1 MKTYKRL
8 LSALLVLL
16 MCVSLFPVSAFAA
29 DEELEPADA
38 AEAVESVEPA
48 AKPAEEIAPQDVEPE
63 DDEGEVAI
71 AADGI
76 TLTGATGTELDGS
89 DGYYTYQVEID
100 PGETKTLSVE
110 ASGDGLTYAWTAG
123 WEELDENGN
132 SITVTCSSGGPLRYV
147 CEISDS
153 NSNYLSVT
161 FNLMV
166 DSPMFLADAEGDLGN
181 MWSPEGRPDITN
193 WNSYVACEIGDTV
206 ELWVE
211 VGGLSDEEMA
221 DVTYK
226 WTQRVMSDQGYMT
239 SVNTGETGAAF
250 PTFEMEEECSYA
262 CEIKDGYGNIIN
274 VAFDVTEGTPG
285 PGPGP
290 GESSL
295 TVADAAGDLMGQGEG
310 NWNYMVPGVKGEEV
324 ELWVEVGGLSDEELA
339 DVTYS
344 WHKAVRDENG
354 QVIDFEPIEG
364 EEVDYFAFTFTQSE
378 TYLCQ
383 ITDGYGETIY
393 VFFNVVDNTPTPYI
407 GFYGTT
413 AYRTTAGIPVRLGAE
428 LMGAD
433 DLDVF
438 YQWMSWNAA
447 SKTWLFLDMTED
459 PELVVNPSVTTQY
472 QLGALDDNGD
482 WIATL
487 NMTVEVVPAGQVV
500 NLDQDYYIL
509 APDESVTLYA
519 PAIPPYWCAETVWI
533 SQNEDAVEITPD
545 GSSCIATAIEEGT
558 SFISWIVYAVDG
570 EGNMLF
576 GENGEPM
583 EPFRLRCRVDVMAG
597 SIEDAIE
604 TDNYSLGVHL
614 PEAAATTNV
623 YSTDYTRVTLL
634 VDLKNNQIDTQGMYI
649 DRDEEGNELDNNG
662 AVIED
667 AWFTDPAA
675 KEVFALRVVDDRTL
689 EIVPNIDFTTDYAA
703 AVAGV
708 KGKYTSA
715 VTVKFKDVDQTVDT
729 DNKLALTVKKTLPK
743 VTAKAVKL
751 NSFIPGDGA
760 MALFSPQLS
769 SIRPDPDKTQ
779 PGWVQMFTAFNG
791 SGQIGLYVCFNGEQG
806 KSCSGKVYVKV
817 TPAGYAVEVP
827 VAISVK
833 AAKTAPKLK
842 AGGTITLNPQYAT
855 DDRWDYT
862 NFKGTPISVNPLYMA
877 GRLSANIVKIT
888 EGKTEYTVAGAPIEC
903 SLRPDDAGYYL
914 NTRVKDPETFDS
926 TKART
931 FKVTVAVG
939 GDRTGKGGVTTTV
952 TVKTLATGAKP
963 SAKVKASGT
972 IDTMITGSYA
982 TLKWSETNT
991 SGLSLRVRIEQ
1002 YNGTQYVGDATGQ
1015 FNRIGYAPYE
1025 IRVSEKERGT
1035 AVKGSTYYAVF
1046 SYVDTTE
1053 EYDEVL
1059 IYETKVKLPI
1069 KWSDTRAKITA
1080 TMKASGSIDLIRPES
1095 AVTLTPTL
1103 KNCYTDIY
1111 PKDLEIATD
1120 KSFAAGTV
1128 VEYEDLPF
1136 DLNMDYYTGKFTV
1149 KLKNEYRGVLT
1160 TADKYYA
1167 RINIRDTLRTDGL
1180 EVKSAA
1186 VQIKLTKGSAKVT
1199 PSVKSVV
1206 LLKHDLFSSAEF
1218 SLQVPAG
1225 CAPIKEAVLDA
1236 KSEARFDLVMNGAGG
1251 YELQIDPLNPLTTKG
1266 TAKILVTLEG
1276 NTTGKPDATVSI
1288 AVKFA

>member
-29 DEELEPADA
+29 DEEVEPADA

-48 AKPAEEIAPQDVEPE
+48 AEPAEEITPQDVEPE
-63 DDEGEVAI
+63 DEVAI

-76 TLTGATGTELDGS
+76 TLTGATGTNIYGS
-89 DGYYTYQVEID
+89 TYQVEVD
-100 PGETKTLSVE
+100 PGDEVTLSVT
-110 ASGDGLTYAWTAG
+110 ASGDGLTYAW
-123 WEELDENGN
+123 EEVDASWNWNDLNQHGN
-132 SITVTCSSGGPLRYV
+132 SITVTCSSGGPLQYN
-147 CEISDS
+147 CYINDS
-153 NSNYLSVT
+153 NYNSLTVT
-161 FNLMV
+161 FKLKVN
-166 DSPMFLADAEGDLGN
+166 SPMFLEEAAGTYGNYFSDDVAQYYNYYLVAQPGD
-181 MWSPEGRPDITN
+181 DI
-193 WNSYVACEIGDTV
+193 S
-206 ELWVE
+206 LWVE
-211 VGGLSDEEMA
+211 VLGLTDAEMA
-221 DVTYK
+221 DVTYE
-226 WTQRVMSDQGYMT
+226 WEERVISEETGYMT
-239 SVNTGETGAAF
+239 SVPTGETGAEF
-250 PTFEMEEECSYA
+250 PTFEMEGDCSYE
-262 CEIKDGYGNIIN
+262 CKIKDGYGKIIY

-295 TVADAAGDLMGQGEG
+295 TLINAAGEEGPNDGTTWNRFMFVNAGED
-310 NWNYMVPGVKGEEV
+310 VS
-324 ELWVEVGGLSDEELA
+324 LWVVAGGLSSEEMEN
-339 DVTYS
+339 VTYEWQKVTS
-344 WHKAVRDENG
+344 G
-354 QVIDFEPIEG
+354 GSFEDTG
-364 EEVDYFAFTFTQSE
+364 VQTAAFPTFTAE
-378 TYLCQ
+378 EDCGYMCT
-383 ITDGYGETIY
+383 ITDADYNSIFVY
-393 VFFNVVDNTPTPYI
+393 FDIHISAPVSYI

-428 LMGAD
+428 LIGAD
-433 DLDVF
+433 DLDVM
-438 YQWMSWNAA
+438 YQWTTWNAA

-472 QLGALDDNGD
+472 QLGALNEYGD
-482 WIATL
+482 RIATL

-519 PAIPPYWCAETVWI
+519 PVIPPYWCAETVWI

-558 SFISWIVYAVDG
+558 SFISWIVYAVD
-570 EGNMLF
+570 EDGNMLF

-662 AVIED
+662 AVIEE
-667 AWFTDPAA
+667 AWFTDSAT

-743 VTAKAVKL
+743 VKDISMKL

-760 MALFSPQLS
+760 IAVFSPRFS
-769 SIRPDPDKTQ
+769 SIRPDPEKTQ
-779 PGWVQMFTAFNG
+779 PEWLQVIPAITADG
-791 SGQIGLYVCFNGEQG
+791 GVGLYVAYTGEQG
-806 KSCSGKVYVKV
+806 KSCSGKLSVLG

-827 VAISVK
+827 AIISVK

-855 DDRWDYT
+855 DDRLDYT

-877 GRLSANIVKIT
+877 GRLSAKVVKIT

-939 GDRTGKGGVTTTV
+939 GDSTGKGGVTTTV

-991 SGLSLRVRIEQ
+991 SGLSLRVRIDR
-1002 YNGTQYVGDATGQ
+1002 YNGTQYFGDVTEQ

-1035 AVKGSTYYAVF
+1035 AVNGSTYYAVF
-1046 SYVDTTE
+1046 SYVDYTE
-1053 EYDEVL
+1053 EFDEVL

-1111 PKDLEIATD
+1111 PRDLEIATD

-1149 KLKNEYRGVLT
+1149 KLKSECRGVLT

-1167 RINIRDTLRTDGL
+1167 RINIRETSRTDGL

-1236 KSEARFDLVMNGAGG
+1236 KSDARFNLVMNGAGG
-1251 YELQIDPLNPLTTKG
+1251 YELQVDPLNPLTTKG